1 MENYMEILGKR
12 AKEAARE
19 AARLGTEEKN
29 RGLVTVAE
37 ELVAQTEWL
46 LSENAKDLKEAEAR
60 GMKKSLIDR
69 LCLTKERIEGM
80 AEGLRQIAALED
92 PVGEVLRMWNRP
104 NGLRIGQKRVPLG
117 VVGIIYES
125 RPNVTAD
132 AFGLCFKTGN
142 AVILRGGSDAIHSN
156 LAIVHV
162 IKEGLRK
169 ERLSQDLILLVENT
183 SRETVQQMMKL
194 HGYIDVLIPRGGAG
208 LIASVVEN
216 STVPVIETG
225 TGNCHIYVDKYANL
239 DMATQIVINAK
250 TQRPSVCN
258 AAESLVVHADIV
270 EEFLPNLE
278 KAILKIQSVEF
289 RADERALKLME
300 KAVPAS
306 PEDFATEFLDYIMSV
321 KVVDSLDEA
330 INWINTYTTSH
341 SEAIVTQDIC
351 RAEQF
356 QDDVDAAAGYVNAS
370 TRFTDGFVFGLGAE
384 IGISTQKMHARGPM
398 GLEALTSTKFYIN
411 GQGQIRE

>member
-1 MENYMEILGKR
+1 MTYIDTLGQQ
-12 AKEAARE
+12 AKVAGRQIAKLSTAA
-19 AARLGTEEKN
+19 KN
-29 RGLVTVAE
+29 DLLNQVAKALVAE
-37 ELVAQTEWL
+37 SAYIIT
-46 LSENAKDLKEAEAR
+46 ENAKDMANAKENGISEI
-60 GMKKSLIDR
+60 MQDR
-69 LCLTKERIEGM
+69 LLLTEDRIAGI
-80 AEGLRQIAALED
+80 AEGVRQVADLQD
-92 PVGEVLRMWNRP
+92 PIGQVFRGYTNLD
-104 NGLRIGQKRVPLG
+104 GLKIVQKRVPMG
-117 VVGIIYES
+117 VIAMIFES
-125 RPNVTAD
+125 RPNVSID
-132 AFGLCFKTGN
+132 AFSLAFKTNN
-142 AVILRGGSDAIHSN
+142 AIILRGGRDAINSN
-156 LAIVHV
+156 KALVTVA
-162 IKEGLRK
+162 RK
-169 ERLSQDLILLVENT
+169 ALENAGITADAVQLVEDT
-183 SRETVQQMMKL
+183 SHEVAEELMAATKYVDL
-194 HGYIDVLIPRGGAG
+194 LIPRGGAR
-208 LIASVVEN
+208 LIQTVKEKAK
-216 STVPVIETG
+216 VPVIETG
-225 TGNCHIYVDKYANL
+225 VGNCHIYVDKYANL

-278 KAILKIQSVEF
+278 KAISKIQSVEF

-330 INWINTYTTSH
+330 IGWINTYTTSH
-341 SEAIVTQDIC
+341 SEAIVTQDIS

-356 QDDVDAAAGYVNAS
+356 QDDVDAAAVYINAS

-411 GQGQIRE
+411 GQGQVRE

>member
-1 MENYMEILGKR
+1 MASRQI
-12 AKEAARE
+12 AKLSTAA
-19 AARLGTEEKN
+19 KN
-29 RGLVTVAE
+29 DLLNQVAKALVAE
-37 ELVAQTEWL
+37 SDYIIT
-46 LSENAKDLKEAEAR
+46 ENAKDMANASENGISKI
-60 GMKKSLIDR
+60 MQDR
-69 LCLTKERIEGM
+69 LLLTEDRIAGI
-80 AEGLRQIAALED
+80 AEGVRQVADLQD
-92 PVGEVLRMWNRP
+92 PIGQVVRGYTNLD
-104 NGLRIGQKRVPLG
+104 GLKIVQKRVPMG
-117 VVGIIYES
+117 VIAMIFES
-125 RPNVTAD
+125 RPNVSID
-132 AFGLCFKTGN
+132 AFSLAFKTNN
-142 AVILRGGSDAIHSN
+142 AIILRGGRDAINSN
-156 LAIVHV
+156 KALVTVA
-162 IKEGLRK
+162 RK
-169 ERLSQDLILLVENT
+169 ALKNAGITADAVQFVEDTSHEVAEELMVAAKYVDL
-183 SRETVQQMMKL
+183 
-194 HGYIDVLIPRGGAG
+194 LIPRGGAR
-208 LIASVVEN
+208 LIQTVKEKAK
-216 STVPVIETG
+216 VPVIETG
-225 TGNCHIYVDKYANL
+225 VGNCHIYVDKYANL

-278 KAILKIQSVEF
+278 KAISKVQAVEF
-289 RADERALKLME
+289 RADETALKLME

-341 SEAIVTQDIC
+341 SEAIVTQDIS

-356 QDDVDAAAGYVNAS
+356 QDDVDAAAVYVNAS

>member
-1 MENYMEILGKR
+1 MTYVDTLGQQ
-12 AKEAARE
+12 AKVASRQIAKLSTAA
-19 AARLGTEEKN
+19 KN
-29 RGLVTVAE
+29 DLLNQVAKALVAE
-37 ELVAQTEWL
+37 SDYIIT
-46 LSENAKDLKEAEAR
+46 ENAKDMANASENGISKI
-60 GMKKSLIDR
+60 MQDR
-69 LCLTKERIEGM
+69 LLLTEDRIAGI
-80 AEGLRQIAALED
+80 AEGVRQVADLQD
-92 PVGEVLRMWNRP
+92 PIGQVVRGYTNLD
-104 NGLRIGQKRVPLG
+104 GLKIVQKRVPIG
-117 VVGIIYES
+117 VIAMIFES
-125 RPNVTAD
+125 RPNVSID
-132 AFGLCFKTGN
+132 AFSLAFKTNN
-142 AVILRGGSDAIHSN
+142 AIILRGGRDAINSN
-156 LAIVHV
+156 KALVTVA
-162 IKEGLRK
+162 RK
-169 ERLSQDLILLVENT
+169 ALKNAGITADAVQFVEDTSHEVAEELMVATKYVDL
-183 SRETVQQMMKL
+183 
-194 HGYIDVLIPRGGAG
+194 LIPRGGAR
-208 LIASVVEN
+208 LIQTVKEKAK
-216 STVPVIETG
+216 VPVIETG
-225 TGNCHIYVDKYANL
+225 VGNCHIYVDKYANL

-278 KAILKIQSVEF
+278 KAISKIQSVEF

-300 KAVPAS
+300 KAVPAL

-341 SEAIVTQDIC
+341 SEAIVTQDIS

-356 QDDVDAAAGYVNAS
+356 QDDVDAAAVYVNAS